1 MKKYLLSLALA
12 ACAFVGAKAD
22 EVTFD
27 FVNETYGLTRETSND
42 GAYIDN
48 GVTCENAPI
57 TMTLFKAAGKNGM
70 RLWSD
75 GLRFYKSSTAGFELS
90 IENGTITGV
99 DITVVSGATFAMD
112 GESSN
117 ATSWTCDASSVKIN
131 YTASQNKALKTV
143 KVTYEAGEVDPDALP
158 KPQITLEG
166 RTVTITC
173 ADADAQIR
181 YTNFDGADIDTDYE
195 VYYQPFPLYMSA
207 TVQAV
212 AYKDGKTSAVASLK
226 CVVPMQI
233 ESLYGLSDL
242 YPETNGGTGVLVE
255 YTEPLAVAAQANP
268 YLWLTDMQGAY
279 VVIYGY
285 RDEVY
290 HAGEIVTGFTGTTAN
305 YQGLWQI
312 ANATVGAVDE
322 TFGTMEIE
330 PMEGLAE
337 DVAANM
343 QGKYLAFNGVEIA
356 ANGTRKYTV
365 TTEDGSFTMYDSAK
379 AFTDF
384 VPEAG
389 RSYDIAGFVGVN
401 NGTAQLIP
409 VKIVEAAL
417 PVCEAPVFTPAAGEY
432 KKVTSVTIEC
442 ATEGAKIYYTLDGSV
457 PTIESTEYTEAI
469 VLDATGEY
477 TVKAIAVAAGHT
489 ESEVAEAVYTLDLT
503 TGIDSIAVGEGEAEY
518 FNLQGIRVEQPAP
531 GLYIRRV
538 AGKAVKVL
546 VK

>member
-12 ACAFVGAKAD
+12 ACAFAGAKAD

-27 FVNETYGLTRETSND
+27 FVNETYGLTRQTDNSA
-42 GAYIDN
+42 AYIDN

-57 TMTLFKAAGKNGM
+57 TMTLFKANGKNGM

-90 IENGTITGV
+90 IESGTITGV
-99 DITVVSGATFAMD
+99 EITVVSGATFAMD
-112 GESSN
+112 GETSN
-117 ATSWTCDASSVKIN
+117 KTSWTCDASSVKFN
-131 YTASQNKALKTV
+131 YTATANKALKTV

-158 KPQITLEG
+158 KPKITCEG
-166 RTVTITC
+166 RIVTITC

-181 YTNFDGADIDTDYE
+181 YTYFDGADIDTDYE

-212 AYKDGKTSAVASLK
+212 AYKDGKTSAVASEK
-226 CVVPMQI
+226 CVVPMQL

-242 YPETNGGTGVLVE
+242 YPETSNGTGVLVE

-312 ANATVGAVDE
+312 ADATIGDVD
-322 TFGTMEIE
+322 TSFGTMEVE
-330 PMEGLAE
+330 PMAGLAE

-343 QGKYLAFNGVEIA
+343 QGKYLAFNGVEIS
-356 ANGTRKYTV
+356 GKDRSYTV
-365 TTEDGSFTMYDSAK
+365 TTEDGSFAMYDSAK
-379 AFTDF
+379 AFTNF
-384 VPEAG
+384 VPEEG
-389 RSYDIAGFVGVN
+389 RSYDIAGFVGVYQ
-401 NGTAQLIP
+401 GSARLIP

-417 PVCEAPVFTPAAGEY
+417 PVCEAPVFTPAAGAY
-432 KKVTSVTIEC
+432 KNVTSVTIEC

-457 PTIESTEYTEAI
+457 PTIESTEYSEAI

-489 ESEVAEAVYTLDLT
+489 ESEVAEAVYTIDLT